1 MPRALPACDQ
11 PIWSITCAGLL
22 LGFICYTLPW
32 SVFAALPIPADNG
45 SALRIQGSNTIGAT
59 LGPALVRGLL
69 EEQGL
74 SAIRIEAGAADN
86 EQKII
91 GTRSDGRRVTI
102 DVAAHGSGTGFAALQ
117 DGSADLAASSRP
129 IKASEASALA
139 ALGDLQSRDAE
150 QVIAIDVAAHGSG
163 TGFTALQDGSADLA
177 ASSRP
182 IKASEASALAALGDL
197 QSRDAE
203 QVIAIDGLAIIL
215 HPSNPLGALRIDQ
228 LAQIFSGELQD
239 WAQLG
244 GKTGPITLY
253 ARDDNS
259 GTYDTFKELVLAAHG
274 TTLAA
279 SARRFESSEALSDAV
294 SQDPHGIGFIGLPYI
309 RQAKAVAIAAGE
321 SQAMLPSATLIA
333 TEDYPLSRRL
343 FLYNQPDLPN
353 PWAKALVGFAH
364 SPRGQAIVAHS
375 GFIAQTVQAITV
387 APDSAM
393 PEAYQTLAR
402 EAQRLSLNFRF
413 QQGSAMLDNKARH
426 DLDRLLSYLTA
437 QDKLQRKVVLVGF
450 GDAKADP
457 ARAELLSKLRA
468 MAVRRELA
476 RHGVILRQVTGLG
489 DELPV
494 AANNADDGRLK
505 NRRVEV
511 WVY

>member
-1 MPRALPACDQ
+1 MSRALPACDQ
-11 PIWSITCAGLL
+11 PTWSSTCAGLL
-22 LGFICYTLPW
+22 LGFFCYALPW
-32 SVFAALPIPADNG
+32 SVFAALPIPADNA

-74 SAIRIEAGAADN
+74 SAIRIEAGAAEN

-102 DVAAHGSGTGFAALQ
+102 
-117 DGSADLAASSRP
+117 
-129 IKASEASALA
+129 E
-139 ALGDLQSRDAE
+139 
-150 QVIAIDVAAHGSG
+150 VAAHGSG

-228 LAQIFSGELQD
+228 LAQIFSGKLQN

-244 GKTGPITLY
+244 GKNGPITLY

-259 GTYDTFKELVLAAHG
+259 GTYDTFKELVLSAHG

-343 FLYNQPDLPN
+343 FLYNQPDLSN

-393 PEAYQTLAR
+393 PETYQTLAR

-413 QQGSAMLDNKARH
+413 QQGSAVLDNKAEH
-426 DLDRLLSYLTA
+426 DLERLLTYLTA

-476 RHGVILRQVTGLG
+476 RHGVIFRQISGLG

-494 AANNADDGRLK
+494 AANNADDGRIK